1 MIWINLEKY
10 KGTCFKMLRSN
21 SSFLENAIPFIK
33 PNMNMNTNVI
43 NNHGV
48 IHICSKDISYYS
60 KIKHTSNSSELRLI

>member
-43 NNHGV
+43 NSHR
-48 IHICSKDISYYS
+48 DYSY
-60 KIKHTSNSSELRLI
+60 LF